1 VGKPAYGFISSSK
14 SAKLESM
21 TTAIATKVFAD
32 RIGRIEV
39 SATMAITAA
48 ALKLKSEGVNL
59 ADFGAGEPHF
69 STPRHIK
76 DAAIEA
82 IEKNFTRYTNVAGIP
97 EIRKA
102 VVDRH
107 ACDFGSN
114 YTADECVFTT
124 GGKLALFNAIQVL
137 VDHGDEVILPVPYWV
152 SFKDIIQYAGG
163 KVVLVESKELEN
175 FRITAKMIEAAIT
188 PKTKAIILN
197 TPSNPS
203 GAVVAP
209 EDLEAIVRLAHKH
222 GIYVLLDECYVY
234 LTFTGEVVSGAS
246 FTDCKEHIV
255 VLGSLSKTYAMTG
268 WRAGFALGPKAI
280 IAAMS
285 KLQSQST
292 SNTASM
298 VQRASI
304 AALTGSQECV
314 TEMRADYI
322 KLRDQVLEGFK
333 TIPGLT
339 CTVPQGAFYV
349 YPNVKNF
356 IGKGGIQSASDL
368 AAKLLSEAHVVVVPG
383 EAFGTDEH
391 IRLSYAV
398 SHDVID
404 EGVKR
409 MREYFATLG

>member
-1 VGKPAYGFISSSK
+1 MSTATLTQPERSTPA
-14 SAKLESM
+14 APTKL
-21 TTAIATKVFAD
+21 FAD
-32 RIGRIEV
+32 RINRIEV

-48 ALKLKSEGVNL
+48 ALKLKAEGISL
-59 ADFGAGEPHF
+59 SDFGAGEPHF
-69 STPRHIK
+69 ATPRHIK

-82 IEKNFTRYTNVAGIP
+82 IEQNFTRYTAVAGIP
-97 EIRKA
+97 EVRHAI
-102 VVDRH
+102 VDRH

-114 YTADECVFTT
+114 YTPEECVFTT

-163 KVVLVESKELEN
+163 VVVPVESREDEN
-175 FRITAKMIEAAIT
+175 FRITAGMIEAAIT

-209 EDLEAIVRLAHKH
+209 ADLEAIVRLAHAR

-234 LTFTGEVVSGAS
+234 LNFTGQIVSGGS
-246 FTDCKEHIV
+246 FTDCKSHMI

-292 SNTASM
+292 SNTSSI
-298 VQRASI
+298 VQRASV
-304 AALTGSQECV
+304 AAVHGSQECV
-314 TEMRADYI
+314 AEMRADYI
-322 KLRDQVLEGFK
+322 KLRDRVLAGFT

-339 CTVPQGAFYV
+339 CTVPEGAFYV
-349 YPNVKNF
+349 YPNISKF
-356 IGKGGIQSASDL
+356 IGRGGITSATDL

-383 EAFGTDEH
+383 EAFGTAEH

-398 SHDVID
+398 SGDVID

-409 MREYFATLG
+409 IRQYLASLA

>member
-1 VGKPAYGFISSSK
+1 MST
-14 SAKLESM
+14 E
-21 TTAIATKVFAD
+21 TATKVFAD

-69 STPRHIK
+69 ATPRHIK

-82 IEKNFTRYTNVAGIP
+82 IEKNFTRYTNVAGVP
-97 EIRKA
+97 EVRQA

-107 ACDFGSN
+107 ASDFGSN
-114 YTADECVFTT
+114 YTPDECVFTT

-163 KVVLVESKELEN
+163 KVVLVESKEEEN

-188 PKTKAIILN
+188 PRTRAIILN

-203 GAVVAP
+203 GAVVSA
-209 EDLEAIVRLAHKH
+209 EDLEAIVRLAHKR

-234 LTFTGEVVSGAS
+234 LTYAGEVVSGGS
-246 FTDCKEHIV
+246 FTDCKEHLV

-268 WRAGFALGPKAI
+268 WRAGFALGPKAV

-304 AALTGSQECV
+304 AALSGSQECV
-314 TEMRADYI
+314 AEMRADYI
-322 KLRDQVLEGFK
+322 KLRDQVLDGFK
-333 TIPGLT
+333 SIPGLT

-356 IGKGGIQSASDL
+356 IGRGGIKSASDL

-383 EAFGTDEH
+383 EAFGTSEH

-398 SHDVID
+398 SHDVVN

-409 MREYFATLG
+409 MREYFAKLD

>member
-1 VGKPAYGFISSSK
+1 
-14 SAKLESM
+14 M
-21 TTAIATKVFAD
+21 TTATATKIFAD

-82 IEKNFTRYTNVAGIP
+82 IEKNFTRYTNVAGVP
-97 EIRKA
+97 EVRKA

-114 YTADECVFTT
+114 YSPDECVFTT

-163 KVVLVESKELEN
+163 KVVLVESKEEEN

-234 LTFTGEVVSGAS
+234 LTFTGDVVSGGS

-268 WRAGFALGPKAI
+268 WRAGFALGPKPI

-304 AALTGSQECV
+304 AALTGSQECI

-322 KLRDQVLEGFK
+322 KLRDQTLAGFK

-349 YPNVKNF
+349 YPNVSKF
-356 IGKGGIQSASDL
+356 LGKVGIESTSDL

-383 EAFGTDEH
+383 EAFGTSEH

-398 SHDVID
+398 SHDVVN

-409 MREYFATLG
+409 MRDYFATLS

>member
-1 VGKPAYGFISSSK
+1 MS
-14 SAKLESM
+14 
-21 TTAIATKVFAD
+21 TATATKIFAD

-69 STPRHIK
+69 ATPRHIK

-97 EIRKA
+97 ELRKA
-102 VVDRH
+102 IVDRH

-114 YTADECVFTT
+114 YAPEECVFTT

-163 KVVLVESKELEN
+163 TPVYVESDEAEN
-175 FRITAKMIEAAIT
+175 FRVTAKMIEAAIT
-188 PKTKAIILN
+188 PRTKAIILN

-209 EDLEAIVRLAHKH
+209 EDLEAIVRLAHKN

-234 LTFTGEVVSGAS
+234 LNFTGKIVSGGS
-246 FTDCKEHIV
+246 FTDCKEHVV

-268 WRAGFALGPKAI
+268 WRAGFALGPKPI

-304 AALTGSQECV
+304 AAVSGSQECV
-314 TEMRADYI
+314 AEMRADYV
-322 KLRDQVLEGFK
+322 KLRDQVLAGFK

-339 CTVPQGAFYV
+339 CTVPEGAFYV
-349 YPNVKNF
+349 YPNVSAF
-356 IGKGGIQSASDL
+356 IGKGGVKSASDL

-383 EAFGTDEH
+383 EAFGTTEH

-398 SHDVID
+398 SGDVVD

-409 MREYFATLG
+409 MREYFAKLG